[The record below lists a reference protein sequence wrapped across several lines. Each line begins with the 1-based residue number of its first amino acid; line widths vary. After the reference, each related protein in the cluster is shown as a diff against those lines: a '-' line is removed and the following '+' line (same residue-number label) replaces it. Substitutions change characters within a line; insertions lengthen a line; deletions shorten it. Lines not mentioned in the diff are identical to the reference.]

1 MSIDD
6 AVIIVCLIMSAFF
19 SGMEIAFISCNRVFL
34 EIEKNKK
41 GIIGKVLKYLTSRP
55 SKFIT
60 AMLVGNNFCLVIYG
74 IFMGDKIVEILFSDL
89 KTGPLPLN
97 ILFIQTLISTFI
109 ILITAEFLPKV
120 FFQLYAN
127 QMVKFFALPSS
138 FFYTLFMPISFLILR
153 VTDTFLRF
161 FSNSKSEKIQLTFS
175 KNELGEY
182 IEEQVEAV
190 ENKDQLDSEIEFF
203 QNALEFSETKA
214 REVMIPRAEIIGI
227 NKSERIIEL
236 SSLFKST
243 GYSKIPVYDENIDDI
258 IGFVHA
264 FELLKK
270 PNSISEILLPIE
282 YVHEPNLITDVL
294 KKLTRKRKTIAVV
307 LDEYGG
313 TAGLLTVEDIVEEL
327 FGEIE
332 DEYDIIEH
340 YEKKINDNSF
350 ELSARL
356 EIDYLIRKYKLDLPQ
371 DENYETLG
379 GLIFHMTGEIPKKDT
394 TLSINN
400 LEIKVVSVLSNKI
413 EKVAIKKVTFW
424 FSNKIGFTFYI

>member
-1 MSIDD
+1 MNINDI
-6 AVIIVCLIMSAFF
+6 VIIICLIMSAFF
-19 SGMEIAFISCNRVFL
+19 SGREIAFVSCNRVFL

-41 GIIGKVLKYLTSRP
+41 GIIAKILKYITSNSSR
-55 SKFIT
+55 FIT
-60 AMLVGNNFCLVIYG
+60 SMLVGNNFCLVVYG
-74 IFMGDKIVEILFSDL
+74 IFMGNKIVELLYPSL
-89 KTGPLPLN
+89 NAGPLPLN

-127 QMVKFFALPSS
+127 QMIKYFALPSS
-138 FFYTLFMPISFLILR
+138 IFYTLFMPVSLLILKI
-153 VTDTFLRF
+153 TDNFLTF
-161 FSNSKSEKIQLTFS
+161 FSNSKSDKIELTFS

-182 IEEQVEAV
+182 IEEQLESI
-190 ENKDQLDSEIEFF
+190 ENIDQLDSEIEFF
-203 QNALEFSETKA
+203 QNALEFSETKV

-227 NKSERIIEL
+227 SKSENISKL
-236 SSLFKST
+236 SSLFEST

-264 FELLKK
+264 FEMLKK

-282 YVHEPNLITDVL
+282 YFHEPNLITEVL
-294 KKLTRKRKTIAVV
+294 KKLTRKRNTIAVV

-332 DEYDIIEH
+332 DEYDNLER
-340 YEKKINDNSF
+340 YEKKINANTF
-350 ELSARL
+350 EFSARL
-356 EIDYLIRKYKLDLPQ
+356 EIDYLIRKYKFELPR

-379 GLIFHMTGEIPKKDT
+379 GLIFHKTGEIPKKDT
-394 TLSINN
+394 VLSIND
-400 LEIKVVSVLSNKI
+400 LEIKVISVLSNKI
-413 EKVAIKKVTFW
+413 ESVEIKKL
-424 FSNKIGFTFYI
+424 ND

>member
-264 FELLKK
+264 FEMLKK

-413 EKVAIKKVTFW
+413 EKVAIKKVTF
-424 FSNKIGFTFYI
+424 

>member
-1 MSIDD
+1 MTTDD
-6 AVIIVCLIMSAFF
+6 LVIITCLIMSAFF
-19 SGMEIAFISCNRVFL
+19 SGMEIAFVSCNRVFL

-41 GIIGKVLKYLTSRP
+41 GIIAKVLKYLTSKP

-74 IFMGDKIVEILFSDL
+74 IFMGDKIIEILFPDL
-89 KTGPLPLN
+89 RSGHLPIN

-127 QMVKFFALPSS
+127 QMVKYFAIPSS
-138 FFYTLFMPISFLILR
+138 IFYTFFMPISVLILKI
-153 VTDTFLRF
+153 TDNFLKF
-161 FSNSKSEKIQLTFS
+161 FSNSKSDKIQLTFS

-227 NKSERIIEL
+227 NKSENILEL
-236 SSLFKST
+236 SLLFEST

-264 FELLKK
+264 FEMLKK
-270 PNSISEILLPIE
+270 PKTISEILLPIE
-282 YVHEPNLITDVL
+282 NVHEPNLITDVL

-332 DEYDIIEH
+332 DEYDIIDH
-340 YEKKINDNSF
+340 YEKKINVNSF
-350 ELSARL
+350 EFSARL
-356 EIDYLIRKYKLDLPQ
+356 EIDYLIRKYKLNLPQ

-379 GLIFHMTGEIPKKDT
+379 GLIFHLTGEIPQKDT
-394 TLSINN
+394 ILPIND

-413 EKVAIKKVTFW
+413 EKVAVRKVTD
-424 FSNKIGFTFYI
+424 

>member
-41 GIIGKVLKYLTSRP
+41 GIIGKVLKYLTSKP

-60 AMLVGNNFCLVIYG
+60 AMLVGNNFSLVIYG

-153 VTDTFLRF
+153 ITDNFLKF

-203 QNALEFSETKA
+203 QNALEFSETKV

-227 NKSERIIEL
+227 NKSERITEL

-264 FELLKK
+264 FEMLKK

-413 EKVAIKKVTFW
+413 EKVAIKKVTF
-424 FSNKIGFTFYI
+424 